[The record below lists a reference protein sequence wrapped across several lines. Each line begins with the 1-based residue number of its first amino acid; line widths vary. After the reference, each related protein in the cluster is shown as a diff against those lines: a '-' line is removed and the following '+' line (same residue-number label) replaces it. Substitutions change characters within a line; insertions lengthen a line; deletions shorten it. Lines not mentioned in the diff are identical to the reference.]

1 MFQHRKDGRHIA
13 LDLISSN
20 VMIADTN
27 LNITYI
33 NDALRA
39 FFAGKQTQLEAT
51 FPGFNV
57 EHLIG
62 TNIDA
67 FHRNPNDQ
75 RRAIA
80 GLQKAHEATIDI
92 GDATFDLIA
101 QPIADR
107 SGRRLGTV
115 VEWRDAE
122 QRLQNIDY
130 RAQVEAIMRSQA
142 VIRFDPHG
150 IVREAN
156 DNFLATTGYRR
167 DEVIGNHHRMFVDPE
182 EAESAEYA
190 TFWQDL
196 CGGAFKGGEFKRR
209 NKRGDTIWLSATYNP
224 LFDDKGEVKGV
235 IKFANDMTAE
245 KQRQQQRA
253 EAQEIIA
260 EDLAIVAGNVSE
272 ASRQA
277 QEASASSETAST
289 SVQSNSAAV
298 EELSTSVSEIERQVV
313 HASGIAT
320 EAVDQ
325 AERTN
330 TIVST
335 LTNAAKE
342 IESVVNLISDIAE
355 QTNLLALNATI
366 EAARAGEA
374 GRGFAV
380 VAAEVKDLA
389 SQTGKATEEITSRIA
404 NVQKTSVDA
413 VDAIAEISQ
422 TIAKISEISSAI
434 SSAVEEQ
441 AATTAEMSGTM
452 QTTAQ
457 DVQSIDGLMRG
468 IAEALESIDETTQKV
483 KTAAAALG

>member
-1 MFQHRKDGRHIA
+1 MFFHRNDGRHMA
-13 LDLISSN
+13 LDLVSSN
-20 VMIADTN
+20 IMIADTD

-39 FFAGKQTQLEAT
+39 FFDGKQDQLETT
-51 FPGFNV
+51 FPGFDV

-62 TNIDA
+62 TNIDT
-67 FHRNPNDQ
+67 FHQNPEDQ
-75 RRAIA
+75 RHAIA
-80 GLQKAHEATIDI
+80 KLKAAHEATISI

-107 SGRRLGTV
+107 RGRRLGTI

-122 QRLQNIDY
+122 LRLQNIDY

-142 VIRFDPHG
+142 VIRFEPDG
-150 IVREAN
+150 TVYQVN
-156 DNFLATTGYRR
+156 DNFLAATGYER
-167 DEVIGNHHRMFVDPE
+167 DEVIGQHHRMFVEPE
-182 EAESAEYA
+182 EAQSADYA
-190 TFWQDL
+190 AFWQDL
-196 CGGAFKGGEFKRR
+196 RGGAFKAGEFRRR
-209 NKRGDTIWLSATYNP
+209 NKQGDTIWLNATYNP
-224 LFDDKGEVKGV
+224 LFDDAGRIKGV
-235 IKFANDMTAE
+235 IKFANDMTDE
-245 KQRQQQRA
+245 KRRQQQRA
-253 EAQEIIA
+253 EAQETIA

-277 QEASASSETAST
+277 QEASVSSETAST

-298 EELSTSVSEIERQVV
+298 EELSASVSEIERQVV

-320 EAVDQ
+320 DAVDQ

-422 TIAKISEISSAI
+422 TIAKINEISSAI

-452 QTTAQ
+452 QTTAR

-468 IAEALESIDETTQKV
+468 IADALESIDETTQKV